1 MERSGKDHKIGYL
14 FLVILRDVAEE
25 LAGLPKQDILLAKL
39 FLQELLRHKGYTRI
53 RPQSE
58 ERGLL
63 AASDSSTRQVLLP
76 YREVA
81 DAHGVLQQPL
91 EADGPARHPP
101 LGVAPVALDAGKAG
115 IAVQAVV
122 AAAAL
127 QLRAVEFCSTHTQQ
141 FSVLGSSNHLRT
153 SELEVTFQ

>member
-1 MERSGKDHKIGYL
+1 MERSGEDQEVAYL
-14 FLVILRDVAEE
+14 LLVILGDVAEE

-39 FLQELLRHKGYTRI
+39 FLQELLQHKSYTRI
-53 RPQSE
+53 RRSAAT
-58 ERGLL
+58 LS
-63 AASDSSTRQVLLP
+63 ASDSSASRAPLP

-91 EADGPARHPP
+91 EADGPARHSP
-101 LGVAPVALDAGKAG
+101 LGVAPVALDAGEAG

-127 QLRAVEFCSTHTQQ
+127 QLHAVEFCCTHTPQL
-141 FSVLGSSNHLRT
+141 SVSGSRNRLPT
-153 SELEVTFQ
+153 SELDATF